1 MTVSKTLDLF
11 NVLIWSGVRDQEVKS
26 GKSSLY
32 ISLSEIGDELS
43 SMCFCFWLATTLT
56 TAMYL
61 FSLNSRT
68 LEVKLCYFLG
78 MFLDSVA
85 A

>member
-56 TAMYL
+56 TAGL

-78 MFLDSVA
+78 MLLDSVA